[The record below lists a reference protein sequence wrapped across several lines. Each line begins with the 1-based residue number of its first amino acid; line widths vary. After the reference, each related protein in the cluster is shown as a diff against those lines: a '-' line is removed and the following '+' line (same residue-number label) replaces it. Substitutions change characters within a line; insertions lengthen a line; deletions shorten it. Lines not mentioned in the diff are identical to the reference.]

1 MVRFAVALPWW
12 GYALAFGA
20 ALALAWYTYAAT
32 ALPSRRRALLTAL
45 RALTLLLLVAAVLR
59 PVRLV
64 PPASA
69 RDRIVPILVDVS
81 RSMRIAD
88 GEGPARLQRARA
100 AAESL
105 VTALAPSF
113 RTEIWTFGDGV
124 APGDLGRLQASA
136 GRSDIGGA
144 LVAVADRYR
153 GRPLG
158 GIVLLSD
165 GGDTA
170 LADEPFGTAAATPV
184 FTVGVG
190 TPSVTRD
197 REVVAMTAGEPRLAD
212 SAIDVH
218 VSAVSSGYGT
228 QPLEFTLTANGRP
241 VDVRRV
247 PAADGA
253 PVHTVFTV
261 SPDPAAPT
269 VYQVTIPVAP
279 GEIAGE
285 NNSRSVLVEP
295 PGRRRRLL
303 LVEGAPGYEHTFLKR
318 ALAHDTS
325 LDVDSVVRK
334 GVADDGRPTFIVQAV
349 ASRATALAGGFPDT
363 RAALFQ
369 YDAVFFGN
377 VEASFF
383 TRAQLED
390 TAAFVAARGG
400 GLLVFGGRSFEQQ
413 GLAGTP
419 IDEVLPVDMSDRR
432 ALVARV
438 ANTAATAGAP
448 VALTADGAE
457 HPATRSGATA
467 DDARRLWQALPPLAS
482 VSVVGGPRP
491 GAQVLAVANGAAGE
505 TRPLLAVQRYGQ
517 GRAMV
522 FAGEASWRWRMML
535 PAADGTYDTIWRQMT
550 RWLARGATEPVAI
563 TSATATS
570 PGVSDVVAVLV
581 RDRDFAPVRDAEV
594 RLTVVEPG
602 GTERQAAAT
611 LADAVEGRYT
621 AAVRFDDIGVYR
633 LRADARR
640 RGEALGSAERAV
652 LSGGADPEM
661 ADPRL
666 NERVLQRLAAATGG
680 SYHRADDVAA
690 IPAQLRTSGG
700 PAGPAEVQDVWH
712 GIWTL
717 LAVIALLGAEWA
729 VRRRTGLA

>member
-1 MVRFAVALPWW
+1 MRFAVVLPVW
-12 GYALAFGA
+12 GYVLVFA
-20 ALALAWYTYAAT
+20 ASLALAWYTYAGAAVAPRT
-32 ALPSRRRALLTAL
+32 RWLLTGL
-45 RALTLLLLVAAVLR
+45 RALALVLLVAAVLR

-69 RDRIVPILVDVS
+69 RDRVVPILVDVS

-88 GEGPARLQRARA
+88 AEGPARLQRARS

-105 VTALAPSF
+105 VAALGTTF
-113 RTEIWTFGDGV
+113 RTEVWTFGDGV

-144 LVAVADRYR
+144 LTAIAERYR
-153 GRPLG
+153 GRALG
-158 GIVLLSD
+158 GIILVSD

-170 LADEPFGTAAATPV
+170 FRDDLLSDAAAVPV

-190 TPSVTRD
+190 TPAITRD
-197 REVVAMTAGEPRLAD
+197 REVVAMAAGEPRLAD
-212 SAIDVH
+212 STVDVH
-218 VSAVSSGYGT
+218 VSALSTGYGT
-228 QPLEFTLTANGRP
+228 QPLEMTLTANGRP

-247 PAADGA
+247 AAADGA

-261 SPDPAAPT
+261 SPDPSAPT
-269 VYQVTIPVAP
+269 VYQVSVPVAP

-285 NNSRSVLVEP
+285 NNTRSVLVEP

-334 GVADDGRPTFIVQAV
+334 GVTDDGRPTFFVQAA
-349 ASRATALAGGFPDT
+349 ASRAAGLASGFPEV
-363 RAALFQ
+363 RADLFQ
-369 YDAVFFGN
+369 YDAVVFGN

-383 TRAQLED
+383 SRAQLQD

-413 GLAGTP
+413 GLTGTP

-432 ALVARV
+432 ALVAQV
-438 ANTAATAGAP
+438 SAAAQAGGTP
-448 VALTADGAE
+448 VALTDDGAD
-457 HPATRSGATA
+457 HPATRTGATA
-467 DDARRLWQALPPLAS
+467 DEARRAWQGLPSLAS
-482 VSVVGGPRP
+482 VSIVGGPRP
-491 GAQVLAVANGAAGE
+491 GAQVLAVAGGAAGE

-535 PAADGTYDTIWRQMT
+535 PAADTRYDTIWRQMA
-550 RWLARGATEPVAI
+550 RWLTRGSTEPVAI
-563 TSATATS
+563 TSAAASS

-581 RDRDFAPVRDAEV
+581 RDKAFEPVRDAEV
-594 RLTVVEPG
+594 RLTIAGPG
-602 GTERQAAAT
+602 GSERQVTAT
-611 LADAVEGRYT
+611 LADPADGRYT

-633 LRADARR
+633 IRADARR
-640 RGEALGSAERAV
+640 GGESLGAAERAV

-666 NERVLQRLAAATGG
+666 NEAVLQRLAAATGG
-680 SYHRADDVAA
+680 SYVRSADVAR
-690 IPAQLRTSGG
+690 IPPLLRTSGG
-700 PAGPAEVQDVWH
+700 PAGPPEVRDVWH
-712 GIWTL
+712 SAWSLVAI
-717 LAVIALLGAEWA
+717 IALLGAEWA
-729 VRRRTGLA
+729 LRRRVGLA